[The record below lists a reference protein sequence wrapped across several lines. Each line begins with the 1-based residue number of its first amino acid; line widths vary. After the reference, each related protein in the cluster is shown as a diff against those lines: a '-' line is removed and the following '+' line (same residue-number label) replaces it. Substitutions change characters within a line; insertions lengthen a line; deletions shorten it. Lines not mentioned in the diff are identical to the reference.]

1 MKNTVIFMFTVAFI
15 AVLVLAGFGQS
26 QSKDEKS
33 IRAVAL
39 GFEKAWNRHDMD
51 AMFASFTDD
60 AEWVNIV
67 GMHWVG
73 LADVKRAHQAVHS
86 TMFKNTELK
95 IETLTVRKISND
107 TAVAL
112 LDLAMGD
119 FTTPSGQVTK
129 DSKDRLS
136 LIMVKKKG
144 RWLITHGHNTV
155 IDSKAA
161 RSNPISSD
169 TPEKMKQ

>member
-1 MKNTVIFMFTVAFI
+1 MRITVAFIFTVAFI
-15 AVLVLAGFGQS
+15 ASLALTGFAQGKT
-26 QSKDEKS
+26 KDEQA
-33 IRAVAL
+33 IRDVAF
-39 GFEKAWNRHDMD
+39 GFEKGWNQHDMD
-51 AMFASFTDD
+51 AMFKSFTDD

-73 LADVKRAHQAVHS
+73 LADVKKAHKVFHE

-95 IETLTVRKISND
+95 IENITVRKISND

-136 LIMVKKKG
+136 LILVKKKG
-144 RWLITHGHNTV
+144 RWLIAHGHNTV
-155 IDSKAA
+155 IDVRAA
-161 RSNPISSD
+161 RSNPI
-169 TPEKMKQ
+169 QR

>member
-1 MKNTVIFMFTVAFI
+1 
-15 AVLVLAGFGQS
+15 
-26 QSKDEKS
+26 
-33 IRAVAL
+33 
-39 GFEKAWNRHDMD
+39 MD
-51 AMFASFTDD
+51 AMFKSFTDD

-73 LADVKRAHQAVHS
+73 LADVKKAHKVFHE
-86 TMFKNTELK
+86 TIFKNTPLK
-95 IETLTVRKISND
+95 IENITVRKISND

-136 LIMVKKKG
+136 LILVKKKG
-144 RWLITHGHNTV
+144 RWLIAHGHNTV
-155 IDSKAA
+155 IDVRAA
-161 RSNPISSD
+161 RSNPI
-169 TPEKMKQ
+169 QR